1 MPSEKTLKRIVI
13 ILGVL
18 LVAGF
23 MVVVGT
29 IVYRLANPDWD
40 QKGPAGITARGLI
53 MSTPE
58 NPVKL
63 VRHGSNEKITVFIF
77 ENSRGKQS
85 VMIIDNATREVLG
98 HFPMDDLDED
108 IRDLVKED

>member
-23 MVVVGT
+23 LTVVGT
-29 IVYRLANPDWD
+29 IIYRLSIPDGSKQTGAEISAD
-40 QKGPAGITARGLI
+40 DLI

-58 NPVKL
+58 NPVRL
-63 VRHGSNEKITVFIF
+63 VRYGKNDKISIFIF
-77 ENSRGKQS
+77 ENKRGEQS
-85 VMIIDNATREVLG
+85 VMIVDNQTREVLG
-98 HFPMDDLDED
+98 HIPMDGLDED
-108 IRDLVKED
+108 LSKPAEEN